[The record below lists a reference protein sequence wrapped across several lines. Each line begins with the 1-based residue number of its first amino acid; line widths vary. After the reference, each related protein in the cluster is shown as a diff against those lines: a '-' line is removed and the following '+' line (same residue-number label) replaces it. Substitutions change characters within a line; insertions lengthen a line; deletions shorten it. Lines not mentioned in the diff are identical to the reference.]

1 MKPPNPHQ
9 WQVGLRL
16 PWALRTWC
24 CVPNNILYPLMP
36 LAALGPSFLAMFGV
50 ILLPSVSVFMP
61 QTPLLIIL
69 TPSVGSQGE
78 DYEATVHVARR
89 FICNMPSNNIFVK
102 LDFSND
108 FNFLR
113 RDFILE
119 RVHEVFP
126 EFYKFCHLAYNHHS
140 MLQCGKFSITL
151 EEGTQQDD
159 LLGVH
164 QPLMF
169 YENQHSCPNESRF
182 SSRDLNSVCF
192 QRTFNH
198 PEDAN
203 LAPELLLSK

>member
-1 MKPPNPHQ
+1 
-9 WQVGLRL
+9 
-16 PWALRTWC
+16 
-24 CVPNNILYPLMP
+24 MP

-140 MLQCGKFSITL
+140 MLQCDKFSITL

-164 QPLMF
+164 LLCLANGKRSGGATLIP
-169 YENQHSCPNESRF
+169 
-182 SSRDLNSVCF
+182 SSRDKTMAWIVTVSD
-192 QRTFNH
+192 TFADH
-198 PEDAN
+198 T
-203 LAPELLLSK
+203 